1 MRDFY
6 VINDNLRDNYENNQ
20 QIALYRL
27 IYYSKFFSL
36 CCKTLYRWVMRDFYV
51 INDNLRDN
59 YENNQQIALYRLI
72 YYSKFFLSAVKL
84 CIGGL

>member
-1 MRDFY
+1 
-6 VINDNLRDNYENNQ
+6 
-20 QIALYRL
+20 
-27 IYYSKFFSL
+27 
-36 CCKTLYRWVMRDFYV
+36 MRDFYV